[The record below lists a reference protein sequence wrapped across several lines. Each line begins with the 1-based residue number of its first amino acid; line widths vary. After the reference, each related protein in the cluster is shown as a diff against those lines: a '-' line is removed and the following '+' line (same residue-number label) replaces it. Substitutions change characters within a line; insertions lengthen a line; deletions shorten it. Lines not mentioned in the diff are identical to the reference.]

1 MKSSLLALAALL
13 VALPITS
20 LAPGAAAQSLEPPKD
35 DPKTKIEWRG
45 PKFSTG
51 EYIATGTMLA
61 GLGAAVLLTK
71 EETPRWRG
79 GVLVDRQA
87 MALGR
92 GDTPENRQMAANV
105 SDYMLY
111 GMFLWPYADA
121 GVAMARGANTAA
133 WQMAL
138 INTESYALTSL
149 VTYALKRTV
158 RRERPY
164 ATAECADRPNDPSC
178 GGGVSSASFLSGHAS
193 TAFTSAGLVCAHHGA
208 MPLYGSKVADA
219 SACIGALAAATVTGS
234 LRVVADVHYA
244 SDVFAGAAVGLA
256 SGYLLPKLLHYRSS
270 AWQPTDVAKKK
281 PKSGFAL
288 ASWSAA
294 PMAVPGGAMV
304 TFSGVTF

>member
-1 MKSSLLALAALL
+1 MKSQLALAALL
-13 VALPITS
+13 VTLPLTPIAS
-20 LAPGAAAQSLEPPKD
+20 FAYGQSLDDPKD
-35 DPKTKIEWRG
+35 DPKQKIEWRG
-45 PKFSTG
+45 PKFSTT
-51 EYIATGTMLA
+51 EYIATGTLLA

-71 EETPRWRG
+71 EESPRWRG
-79 GVLVDRQA
+79 GVLVDQQA

-92 GDTPENRQMAANV
+92 GDTPENRQMAGRT
-105 SDYMLY
+105 SDYLLY

-121 GVAMARGANTAA
+121 GVAMARGGNTAA

-138 INTESYALTSL
+138 INTEAYALTSL

-164 ATAECADRPNDPSC
+164 ATAECAPGDASC
-178 GGGVSSASFLSGHAS
+178 GSSASFLSGHAA

-219 SACIGALAAATVTGS
+219 SACVGALAAATVTGS
-234 LRVVADVHYA
+234 LRVVADMHYA
-244 SDVFAGAAVGLA
+244 SDVFAGAALGLV

-270 AWQPTDVAKKK
+270 AWQPADVAKKREA
-281 PKSGFAL
+281 PKRGITL

-294 PMAVPGGAMV
+294 PMAVPGGGMV
-304 TFSGVTF
+304 TFTGVTF